1 MIGLFVTFIGI
12 ARFVLANGS
21 MSSNTSNEGEIRK
34 NIIEADLVNCMVALP
49 TQLFFNTGIAA
60 CLWFVTRDKKNNK
73 FRDRRVEVSAFNA
86 SLTTEML
93 NAGDILGIPDSMLEK
108 TKLGN

>member
-12 ARFVLANGS
+12 AGFVLANGS

-49 TQLFFNTGIAA
+49 TQLFFNTGIPA
-60 CLWFVTRDKKNNK
+60 CLWFVTMDKKNNK

-93 NAGDILGIPDSMLEK
+93 NAGDRLGIPDGM
-108 TKLGN
+108 LGN